1 MQTLSRLVFGPPK
14 DVKDPEAFH
23 KLSLIALLA
32 WVGLGADGLSSSA
45 YGPDEAFRALGDHTG
60 LAFFLAL
67 ATAGTVFIISYGYTR
82 IIEHFPTGGGGYVV
96 ASRLLGR
103 RVGVVSGAALLV
115 DYVLTITISVASGA
129 DAVFSFLPPSAAQY
143 KMFFVSVTLVL
154 LTVMNIRGVKESVT
168 SLVPV
173 FVLFL
178 VTHALLLVVAIGS
191 RLGNV
196 AHTAN
201 AVHSSLSHSLQTLGL
216 LGVTQLFVRAYS
228 MGGGTYTGIEA
239 VSNGVAMM
247 REPRVQTAKRT
258 MVLMAVSLALTAGGI
273 LLAYLLVGARAAPGK
288 TMNAV
293 LLEQVV
299 GGFSLAGLPLGR
311 VFVVVTLLSEG
322 ALLVVA
328 AQAGFL
334 DGPRVMAN
342 MATDSWLPHRFAAL
356 SDRLSMRNGILLM
369 SAAALGALVY
379 TRGDVSKLVVM
390 YSINVF
396 LTFSLS
402 NLAMA
407 LFWIRDRA
415 QHPDWR
421 RHLPAHLLALVLCV
435 TILGITIYEKFSE
448 GGWVTLL
455 LTTLLI
461 ALCFMIRRH
470 YKRVVKALKHLD
482 VELPSPLELDALL
495 PQLQRDLPPR
505 ASFSADASVRGL
517 EEHHG
522 PRDPDPGKPVAL
534 LFVGGYSGLGRHAL
548 TTLLGMFPGHFEGVV
563 FLSVAVVDSES
574 FKGPDQLDA
583 LEERTREHLLRYECY
598 AHTLG
603 LRASSALSV
612 GTEVSIE
619 CERISLALVQR
630 YPNALFV
637 AGQLIFEYDTF
648 WNRTL
653 HNETAFI
660 VQKRLQHKGIPM
672 IVVPVR
678 IDLEAGRA
686 VRTALIAGARSESE
700 AVPGLQPEQNPAA

>member
-1 MQTLSRLVFGPPK
+1 MRDLNRLLFGPPK

-45 YGPDEAFRALGDHTG
+45 YGPDEAFRTLGEHTG

-67 ATAGTVFIISYGYTR
+67 ATAATVFIISYGYTR

-115 DYVLTITISVASGA
+115 DYVLTITISIASGA
-129 DAVFSFLPPSAAQY
+129 DAVLSFLPPSVAAY
-143 KMFFVSVTLVL
+143 KLELVGVALML

-168 SLVPV
+168 ALVPI
-173 FVLFL
+173 FLLFL
-178 VTHALLLVVAIGS
+178 VTHAVLLLV
-191 RLGNV
+191 
-196 AHTAN
+196 
-201 AVHSSLSHSLQTLGL
+201 AVGGHLPRVIETSHEVKSNLHHSLTTLGA

-239 VSNGVAMM
+239 VSNGLAMM

-258 MVLMAVSLALTAGGI
+258 MVLMACSLALTAGGI
-273 LLAYLLVGARAAPGK
+273 LLAYLLVGAHAEPGK

-293 LLEQVV
+293 LLERTLGDLRV
-299 GGFSLAGLPLGR
+299 AGLPVGR
-311 VFVVVTLLSEG
+311 AFVVTTLISEG
-322 ALLVVA
+322 ALLLVA

-342 MATDSWLPHRFAAL
+342 MATDSFLPHRFAAL

-369 SAAALGALVY
+369 SAAALGALLY

-402 NLAMA
+402 NLAMTW
-407 LFWIRDRA
+407 FWYKNRA
-415 QHPDWR
+415 EHPDWK
-421 RHLPAHLLALVLCV
+421 RHLPAHVLALLLCV
-435 TILGITIYEKFSE
+435 TILAITIYEKIGE
-448 GGWVTLL
+448 GGWITLL
-455 LTTLLI
+455 VTALLV
-461 ALCFMIRRH
+461 ALCFVIRRH
-470 YKRVVKALKHLD
+470 YRNVVRALKHLD
-482 VELPSPLELDALL
+482 VELPSPREIEELL
-495 PQLQRDLPPR
+495 PRLKREVLPDGAHESRGPH
-505 ASFSADASVRGL
+505 GL

-522 PRDPDPGKPVAL
+522 PRAPDPSQPVAL

-548 TTLLGMFPGHFEGVV
+548 ATLLEMFPGHFQGVV

-574 FKGPDQLDA
+574 FKGPDQLNA
-583 LEERTREHLLRYECY
+583 LEQRTREDLLRYECY

-603 LRASSALSV
+603 LRAASAQAV
-612 GTEVSIE
+612 GTEVGVE
-619 CERISLALVQR
+619 CEKISLELVQR

-637 AGQLIFEYDTF
+637 AGQLIFDHDTF

-678 IDLEAGRA
+678 IDLAAGRA
-686 VRTALIAGARSESE
+686 VRTSFVTSAVQE
-700 AVPGLQPEQNPAA
+700 AEPAA

>member
-1 MQTLSRLVFGPPK
+1 MQTLNRLVFGPPK
-14 DVKDPEAFH
+14 DVKDPDAFH

-45 YGPDEAFRALGDHTG
+45 YGPDEAYRALGEHTG

-115 DYVLTITISVASGA
+115 DYVLTITISIASGA
-129 DAVFSFLPPSAAQY
+129 DALFSFLPEDWAQH
-143 KMFFVSVTLVL
+143 KLVFVSIALGL

-178 VTHALLLVVAIGS
+178 ITHAILLLLAIGGHVS
-191 RLGNV
+191 SV
-196 AHTAN
+196 AKTTAG
-201 AVHSSLSHSLQTLGL
+201 VHANLSHSLHALGL
-216 LGVTQLFVRAYS
+216 FGVTQLFVRAYS

-273 LLAYLLVGARAAPGK
+273 LLAYLLVGAHAEPGK

-293 LLEQVV
+293 LLERVV
-299 GGFSLAGLPLGR
+299 GDFTLAGLPVGR

-322 ALLVVA
+322 ALLLVA

-369 SAAALGALVY
+369 SAAALAALLY
-379 TRGDVSKLVVM
+379 TRGDVAKLVVM

-402 NLAMA
+402 NLAMT

-415 QHPDWR
+415 QHPDWK
-421 RHLPAHLLALVLCV
+421 RHVPAHLAALVLCV
-435 TILGITIYEKFSE
+435 TILAITIYEKFSE
-448 GGWVTLL
+448 GGWLTLL
-455 LTTLLI
+455 LTSLLI
-461 ALCFMIRRH
+461 TLCFFIKIH
-470 YKRVVKALKHLD
+470 YKRVVKALRHLD
-482 VELPSPLELDALL
+482 VELPSPAEIDTLL
-495 PQLQRDLPPR
+495 PRLQRDLPAR
-505 ASFSADASVRGL
+505 ASFAEDAAVKGL

-522 PRDPDPGKPVAL
+522 PRDPDPSKPVAL

-548 TTLLGMFPGHFEGVV
+548 TTLLSMFGDHFKGVV

-574 FKGPDQLDA
+574 FKGPDQLSA
-583 LEERTREHLLRYECY
+583 LEERTREQLLRYECY

-612 GTEVSIE
+612 GTEVGVE
-619 CERISLALVQR
+619 CERISLALVER
-630 YPNALFV
+630 YPNSLFV

-653 HNETAFI
+653 HNDTAFI

-678 IDLEAGRA
+678 VDLKAGKA
-686 VRTALIAGARSESE
+686 LRTSLLTDARPPVTEPK
-700 AVPGLQPEQNPAA
+700 VLRPERSSLA

>member
-1 MQTLSRLVFGPPK
+1 
-14 DVKDPEAFH
+14 
-23 KLSLIALLA
+23 
-32 WVGLGADGLSSSA
+32 
-45 YGPDEAFRALGDHTG
+45 
-60 LAFFLAL
+60 
-67 ATAGTVFIISYGYTR
+67 
-82 IIEHFPTGGGGYVV
+82 
-96 ASRLLGR
+96 
-103 RVGVVSGAALLV
+103 
-115 DYVLTITISVASGA
+115 
-129 DAVFSFLPPSAAQY
+129 
-143 KMFFVSVTLVL
+143 
-154 LTVMNIRGVKESVT
+154 
-168 SLVPV
+168 
-173 FVLFL
+173 
-178 VTHALLLVVAIGS
+178 
-191 RLGNV
+191 
-196 AHTAN
+196 
-201 AVHSSLSHSLQTLGL
+201 
-216 LGVTQLFVRAYS
+216 
-228 MGGGTYTGIEA
+228 
-239 VSNGVAMM
+239 
-247 REPRVQTAKRT
+247 
-258 MVLMAVSLALTAGGI
+258 
-273 LLAYLLVGARAAPGK
+273 
-288 TMNAV
+288 
-293 LLEQVV
+293 
-299 GGFSLAGLPLGR
+299 
-311 VFVVVTLLSEG
+311 
-322 ALLVVA
+322 
-328 AQAGFL
+328 
-334 DGPRVMAN
+334 
-342 MATDSWLPHRFAAL
+342 
-356 SDRLSMRNGILLM
+356 M

-435 TILGITIYEKFSE
+435 TILAITIYEKFSD

-482 VELPSPLELDALL
+482 VELPSPLELDVML

-686 VRTALIAGARSESE
+686 VRTALIASARPEGE
-700 AVPGLQPEQNPAA
+700 AVPELQPEQNPAA